1 MDTVEAAGGETLA
14 CIDALIGRVMHRGA
28 ADAGCFERDRVSVVI
43 VHGFLSSIHD
53 LRHWHRDFSTRYNVT
68 SVGYNSLGG
77 DFMTAAAEVSAKIKD
92 APSGSILVGH
102 SLGGV
107 LCRYAAERSP
117 GEYAAVITVCSPN
130 TIKYAGTGTRLTSK
144 LAGAVPSAIDGAH
157 GYLSDRDVWKVEGT
171 SCHTIGAEHDLIVT
185 ERSSR
190 LEGAEHTII
199 RRAGH
204 MSVLR
209 RPEVSESIVEI
220 IGSYDKLYER
230 R

>member
-1 MDTVEAAGGETLA
+1 MDAVESAGGETLA
-14 CIDALIGRVMHRGA
+14 CVDALLGRVIHRGTP
-28 ADAGCFERDRVSVVI
+28 DLVCFEQGRVSVVI
-43 VHGFLSSIHD
+43 VHGFLSSVHD
-53 LRHWHRDFSTRYNVT
+53 LRHWHQDFSARCNVT

-77 DFMTAAAEVSAKIKD
+77 DFMKTAAEVSAKIKD
-92 APSGSILVGH
+92 APRGSILVGH

-130 TIKYAGTGTRLTSK
+130 TIQYAGAGSRLTSK
-144 LAGAVPSAIDGAH
+144 LAGALPSVIDGAYE
-157 GYLSDRDVWKVEGT
+157 YLSERDVWRVEGT

-190 LEGAEHTII
+190 LEGAEHTVI

-209 RPEVSESIVEI
+209 RPEVSEGILGI
-220 IGSYDKLYER
+220 IGSYDRPVKR